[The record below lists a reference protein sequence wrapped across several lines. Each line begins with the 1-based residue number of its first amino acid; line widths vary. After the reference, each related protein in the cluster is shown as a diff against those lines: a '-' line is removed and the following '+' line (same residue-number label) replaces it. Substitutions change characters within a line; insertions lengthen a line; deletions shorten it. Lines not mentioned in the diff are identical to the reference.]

1 METCMTVQE
10 QGQPH
15 YPYPKTNLKEAEVLL
30 DNVIQSFFKDVLN
43 YRKCKNENDFLALRV
58 AAIPPYRK
66 QIIAPAGMGKTTKVA
81 EHLALCKGM
90 NVWFMVPN
98 HILAK
103 EVTDTLE
110 SRVPGAEVILIKG
123 RREETCARSKLASR
137 LGGRGLSVQES
148 LCKND
153 KALCPYFSSC
163 LYQEQGRLLN
173 DMEKLKETDP
183 PRIFVMTHSFLTIH
197 SNIPGPDLII
207 VDESHWQ
214 SFIDI
219 TGQINGAPDLS
230 FDDITAAYDK
240 SREHYEDHKLVIEE
254 IISALREKP
263 LSFLRL
269 LEDIDLSTLDNAIA
283 HIHIPEASDIN
294 PDQSDEVIKK
304 HSESWEKRKVQKIKQ
319 MLKTIRYEIKIGKGT
334 SSIQC
339 DLDNAAQIRLHNL
352 KQNMIDRRTPVLL
365 IDASASLEINSKIW
379 GHRLQN
385 VEIKVERN
393 AQVFQVRKRTFSKYS
408 LGIAYSK
415 NSEWTPEEDKVELRK
430 GLITFINEIAEQTSS
445 KVFCAGSKS
454 VIAAIKGGLSSNVL
468 TSHYGALR
476 GRNEFENCEIGIV
489 IGREEPPIES
499 VRGIARALLS
509 HSKDSISI
517 IKSFSS
523 GERERRLKDG
533 NTETETVRRDLIP
546 LIQEVLEQIRE
557 REMEQAIDRLRLIH
571 NKDPKT
577 VFILSSIVLDV
588 TVDKT
593 QVWEGFLH
601 ITKMDAAINQA
612 LKESPVFLLGAT
624 DLARR
629 FSDIWSSRDAVRK
642 YIQRRGGIKWVV
654 SLIRYYIPNDPLLLV
669 EYRRVGKRGRASRA
683 IVSKNQIC
691 ARTGLEMVVGPL
703 SKFNVIK
710 EIEDE
715 DDVD

>member
-1 METCMTVQE
+1 MTVQT

-15 YPYPKTNLKEAEVLL
+15 YPYPKTNLEEANVLM
-30 DNVIQSFFKDVLN
+30 NSAIQSFFKDVLN
-43 YRKCKNENDFLALRV
+43 YRKCKKENDFLGLRV

-81 EHLALCKGM
+81 ECLALCKGM
-90 NVWFMVPN
+90 SVWFMVPN
-98 HILAK
+98 HKLAE

-123 RREETCARSKLASR
+123 RREDTCARSKLASR
-137 LGGRGLSVQES
+137 LGGRGLGVQES
-148 LCKND
+148 LCNNGKVR
-153 KALCPYFSSC
+153 CPFFSSC
-163 LYQEQGRLLN
+163 LYQEQVSLLN
-173 DMEKLKETDP
+173 NMSEPEADDP

-197 SNIPGPDLII
+197 SNIPDPDMLI

-214 SFIDI
+214 NFVDI
-219 TGQINGAPDLS
+219 TGQSNGAPDLS
-230 FDDITAAYDK
+230 FDDLTVACDK
-240 SREHYEDHKLVIEE
+240 SREYYEDYKLVIEKT
-254 IISALREKP
+254 ISAFRERP
-263 LSFLRL
+263 FSFLRL
-269 LEDIDLSTLDNAIA
+269 LEDIDLSTFDNAIK
-283 HIHIPEASDIN
+283 HVQIPDIN
-294 PDQSDEVIKK
+294 NIKPDQPDEVIKK
-304 HSESWEKRKVQKIKQ
+304 HSESWKRRKLQKIRQ
-319 MLKTIRYEIKIGKGT
+319 MLETIRYEIKIGKGA

-339 DLDNAAQIRLHNL
+339 NLDNSAQIRLHNL

-385 VEIKVERN
+385 IVIKVERN

-408 LGIAYSK
+408 LGIVYGK

-430 GLITFINEIAEQTSS
+430 GLVTFINEIAEQTSG
-445 KVFCAGSKS
+445 KVFCAGSKA
-454 VIAAIKGGLSSNVL
+454 VIAEIKDDLSNNIL

-476 GRNEFENCEIGIV
+476 GRNEFEDCEIGII

-499 VRGIARALLS
+499 IRGIARALLS
-509 HSKDSISI
+509 HSKDSILNI
-517 IKSFSS
+517 GSFSS
-523 GERERRLKDG
+523 GERERRLRGG

-571 NKDPKT
+571 NKEPKT

-593 QVWEGFLH
+593 QVWEGFQH
-601 ITKMDAAINQA
+601 TTKMDQAIQKA
-612 LKESPVFLLGAT
+612 MGEAFIFPLGAT
-624 DLARR
+624 DMVRLFAP
-629 FSDIWSSRDAVRK
+629 IWSSRDAVRK

-669 EYRRVGKRGRASRA
+669 EYRHVGQRGRASRA
-683 IVSKNQIC
+683 IVSKNQTC
-691 ARTGLEMVVGPL
+691 VRTGLEMVVGPL

-715 DDVD
+715 NDVD